1 MSGKALVASVVCMG
15 LAACGTDKIAMSSEV
30 GGGSGSRVVAA
41 SASNSGGTGGAA
53 SGGSG
58 LGVTGGGG
66 VLDNVVGTDPLGG
79 YLDDMFGPGNPVS
92 SILGS
97 GSGGLVP
104 SAAAALAGDPD
115 AEVVGLGIMGEGGVI
130 ADLAGTDMLGG
141 LLDTGGVVGASIAG
155 GNDGL
160 LGALLNDQAAN
171 PPLAPVVGPLASAL
185 PVSALTDALA
195 GLPALGVTGSGGLI
209 ADLTGTDIAGN
220 LLGQNTPAGGGDG
233 GLLGNLVPTGEPALG
248 YIGQSATGI
257 LNVIAGNEPSPSQSV
272 LAPAVPVLENILGTG
287 AGIVGGI
294 AAPVTGA
301 LGGVP
306 VVGSALG
313 GTQAGT
319 GTGSSTGPLA
329 PVTGPVSGIVG
340 GLPVVGGL
348 LGGN

>member
-1 MSGKALVASVVCMG
+1 MTGKALVASVVCLG

-41 SASNSGGTGGAA
+41 GASNSGGTGGAA
-53 SGGSG
+53 SGGGSG

-97 GSGGLVP
+97 GSGGLLP

-171 PPLAPVVGPLASAL
+171 PPLAPCSRSAGRHRTASRL
-185 PVSALTDALA
+185 R
-195 GLPALGVTGSGGLI
+195 
-209 ADLTGTDIAGN
+209 
-220 LLGQNTPAGGGDG
+220 
-233 GLLGNLVPTGEPALG
+233 
-248 YIGQSATGI
+248 
-257 LNVIAGNEPSPSQSV
+257 SP
-272 LAPAVPVLENILGTG
+272 
-287 AGIVGGI
+287 
-294 AAPVTGA
+294 
-301 LGGVP
+301 
-306 VVGSALG
+306 GSAWAADPTDRRATAKPRG
-313 GTQAGT
+313 RPA
-319 GTGSSTGPLA
+319 
-329 PVTGPVSGIVG
+329 
-340 GLPVVGGL
+340 
-348 LGGN
+348 

>member
-1 MSGKALVASVVCMG
+1 MSGKALVASVVCLG

-41 SASNSGGTGGAA
+41 GANNSGGSGGAA
-53 SGGSG
+53 SGGGSG

-97 GSGGLVP
+97 GSGGLLP

-130 ADLAGTDMLGG
+130 ADIAGTDMLGG

-171 PPLAPVVGPLASAL
+171 PPLAPVAGPLASAL

-195 GLPALGVTGSGGLI
+195 GLPALGVTGSGGLV
-209 ADLTGTDIAGN
+209 ADLTGTDLAGN
-220 LLGQNTPAGGGDG
+220 LLGQNTPAGGGNG
-233 GLLGNLVPTGEPALG
+233 GLLGNILPAGEPALG
-248 YIGQSATGI
+248 YIGQSTTGI

-272 LAPAVPVLENILGTG
+272 LAPAIPVLENILGTG
-287 AGIVGGI
+287 AGIVGGA
-294 AAPVTGA
+294 AAPVTGS
-301 LGGVP
+301 LGGLP
-306 VVGSALG
+306 VVGGALG
-313 GTQAGT
+313 GTQS
-319 GTGSSTGPLA
+319 GTGSTA